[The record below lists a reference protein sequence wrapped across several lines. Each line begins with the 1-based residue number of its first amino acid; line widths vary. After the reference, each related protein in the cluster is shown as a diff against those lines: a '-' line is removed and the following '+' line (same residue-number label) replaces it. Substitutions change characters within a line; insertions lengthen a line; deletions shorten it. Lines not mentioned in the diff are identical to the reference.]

1 MANVN
6 VGIEITNS
14 DLPSQVLFFDVYIN
28 GILVIMSDYGEGYS
42 EVDPVAVDYSE
53 VFEIEFRCK
62 PGSEYTFLDP
72 IKLRLYQDPY
82 AWKTIFSDMVIVGD
96 SAIAT
101 VDLTNSEYVPGSFS
115 ISLNEFNYQLKPQPT
130 VTSFPFINIYNV
142 ELEQLELLNAYR
154 FTELVYTTD
163 NILVKD
169 SDLSNYIVNLIK
181 FPFSVAGGDPTNILI
196 GDTLTTFTGDFI
208 ASNLYEVDLGNIF
221 VPMTIQGSV
230 SFSNVTIECYVP
242 YMKKFVLDPD
252 EVLGKVL
259 DFKMIVNLLTG
270 LVTLNVLNTFT
281 NSIIYS
287 DSVLVGETIPNAIGG
302 GVDVSTDTILNNA
315 TDRVYIE
322 VKTLR
327 PNNSTV
333 TDQLLDVT
341 GFIQVENMMINSVAT
356 IEEQDEIRR
365 LLKQGVFINE

>member
-1 MANVN
+1 MATVD
-6 VGIEITNS
+6 VGVEITKSN
-14 DLPSQVLFFDVYIN
+14 LPDQVLFFDVYIN
-28 GILVIMSDYGEGYS
+28 GILVIMSDYGGGYS
-42 EVDPVAVDYSE
+42 EVDPVTVDYSE
-53 VFEIEFRCK
+53 VFNIEFRCK

-72 IKLRLYQDPY
+72 IKLKLFQDPI
-82 AWKTIFSDMVIVGD
+82 AWKTIYSDMVIVDD

-101 VDLTNSEYVPGSFS
+101 VDLTNSSYVPGSFS
-115 ISLNEFNYQLKPQPT
+115 ASLDEFNYQLKPQPT
-130 VTSFPFINIYNV
+130 VTAFPFINIYNV

-154 FTELVYTTD
+154 FTELVYSAD
-163 NILVKD
+163 NIVMKD

-221 VPMTIQGSV
+221 IPMAIQGSV

-259 DFKMIVNLLTG
+259 EFKMIVNLLTG

-315 TDRVYIE
+315 TDTVYIE
-322 VKTLR
+322 VKTLQPR
-327 PNNSTV
+327 NNTV

-341 GFIQVENMMINSVAT
+341 GFIQVENVLINSVAT
-356 IEEQDEIRR
+356 IEEQDEIRK